1 MKKWSELTERE
12 INHNKKKHCEK
23 CLYFSRGGDTNTTGS
38 RFCEYLLITGH
49 SRGCSPMKCKE
60 KEIFTPR
67 PKGQRRVNRA
77 IRILSY
83 RCGSTMCNHYR

>member
-49 SRGCSPMKCKE
+49 SRGCSLMECKE

-77 IRILSY
+77 IRIS
-83 RCGSTMCNHYR
+83 